1 MHLGWSFSIQFGFYK
16 KKVIKLNFFKKNQN
30 RTETGS
36 NRPILVRFG
45 FFRQKPVDPVF
56 SGFAWF
62 FRFDSVFSAWL
73 GLTRFFS
80 SLVLVF
86 FSLGSVR
93 FFRFRAYKTETKQV
107 DFFKILIG
115 LINFF
120 SQFNFFSYCF
130 CNFLAFIDFLIF
142 FCSLLQAPL
151 SPRWLIAT

>member
-86 FSLGSVR
+86 FSLDSVR
-93 FFRFRAYKTETKQV
+93 FFWFRAYKTETKPV
-107 DFFKILIG
+107 GFFKILID
-115 LINFF
+115 FF
-120 SQFNFFSYCF
+120 HRLVFSVIVF
-130 CNFLAFIDFLIF
+130 VIFLLSLIF
-142 FCSLLQAPL
+142 WFFFAHYYKHPFLLVG
-151 SPRWLIAT
+151 